1 MNYTNIFFGIK
12 VLLIK
17 PFSMF
22 VIENMIDKKKI
33 ILFLVLVFVSKT
45 NASNPLDA
53 YINKIKYYRYTKH
66 LDSTKF
72 YFKKALAEAIKQKDS
87 VNIFY
92 AYKYVGD
99 GYEHH
104 QKLDSTLLMYANC
117 KKYIRKDDYARQ
129 AFLLCDMA
137 YTYDLL
143 NDYEKA
149 TQLTLMAEKLAEKS
163 GSKTQIGAIAITIAE
178 GYSNLKMNKQAE
190 QYFKKSIQIGE
201 TAKLNNLLD
210 QAYRFYGIHL
220 LKNKKLD
227 AAFKNF
233 KLGYKCAVIN
243 NDSISMAYSW
253 RYLSE
258 YYWYKK
264 QVDSSFILAK
274 KAEKIWE
281 HRAENRDLSDIC
293 LQQGSYY
300 LELEK
305 LNEAEK
311 YLKKAEKHALKDLY
325 FNEKLYSNLANL
337 YFKKNNLKLAF
348 EYLSKAKKCIEQ
360 INENENKSRV
370 TSLRLKFET
379 DKKEALIQKALKEKT
394 LATKNTRKKT
404 ELFEAVST
412 FLIFTII
419 SLSII
424 VFSYLKIKKSNKL
437 LKKSN
442 DSLERLA
449 HQKRI
454 LLDEIHHRVKNN
466 LTTLKSL
473 LFLQAKSANNEETK
487 QSLEECQMRIE
498 SMALIHQ
505 NLYEEGE
512 SDKVNFN
519 KFIDQLFISISQSYL
534 TKNKNIEIEH
544 VKNDITINVSIA
556 IPLGIILNELVTNSF
571 KYAFSNVENG
581 KINLNIAQKDK
592 GLIIS
597 YYDNGKGL
605 AKNFDTEFNG
615 FGFKLI
621 KILTKQIN
629 GLLDYQ
635 YIDNKSL
642 FTITI
647 NDIS

>member
-1 MNYTNIFFGIK
+1 
-12 VLLIK
+12 
-17 PFSMF
+17 MF
-22 VIENMIDKKKI
+22 VIENMTNKNKI
-33 ILFLVLVFVSKT
+33 VLFLIVVFVIKT

-53 YINKIKYYRYTKH
+53 YIKKIKLHRYTKH

-72 YFKKALAEAIKQKDS
+72 YFKKALLEAQKQKDTS
-87 VNIFY
+87 NIFY
-92 AYKYVGD
+92 AYKYMGD

-117 KKYIRKDDYARQ
+117 KKYIPKNNYARQ

-143 NDYEKA
+143 NDYEKS
-149 TQLTLMAEKLAEKS
+149 TQLTLIAEKLAEKS
-163 GSKTQIGAIAITIAE
+163 GNKTQIGGIAVSIAE

-190 QYFKKSIQIGE
+190 YYFKKSIRIGE
-201 TAKLNNLLD
+201 ASNLYNLLD

-220 LKNKKLD
+220 LKNKRLD
-227 AAFKNF
+227 LAFKNF

-258 YYWYKK
+258 YYWNKK

-281 HRAENRDLSDIC
+281 NRAENRDLSDIC

-300 LELEK
+300 LELGK
-305 LNEAEK
+305 LDEAEK
-311 YLKKAEKHALKDLY
+311 NLKKAEKYVLEDLY
-325 FNEKLYSNLANL
+325 FNEKLYSNIADL
-337 YFKKNNLKLAF
+337 YFKKKNLRLAY
-348 EYLSKAKKCIEQ
+348 EYLSKSKKCIEQ
-360 INENENKSRV
+360 INQNENKSRV

-394 LATKNTRKKT
+394 IATENTRKKT
-404 ELFEAVST
+404 ELIEAIST
-412 FLIFTII
+412 FLIFSII
-419 SLSII
+419 SLSVI

-442 DSLERLA
+442 ESLERLA

-454 LLDEIHHRVKNN
+454 LLKEIHHRVKNN

-473 LFLQAKSANNEETK
+473 LFLQARSTNNEETK
-487 QSLEECQMRIE
+487 SSLEECQNRIE

-505 NLYEEGE
+505 NLYDEGE

-519 KFIDQLFISISQSYL
+519 KFIEELFESISQSY
-534 TKNKNIEIEH
+534 TSNDKEIEIEH
-544 VKNDITINVSIA
+544 VKNDITINVSLA

-571 KYAFSNVENG
+571 KYAFLNVESG
-581 KINLNIAQKDK
+581 KINLNIAQKNN

-597 YYDNGKGL
+597 YYDNGIGL
-605 AKNFDTEFNG
+605 SKDFDAEHDG

-621 KILTKQIN
+621 KILTQQIN

>member
-1 MNYTNIFFGIK
+1 MKG
-12 VLLIK
+12 
-17 PFSMF
+17 FSMF
-22 VIENMIDKKKI
+22 VIENMTDTKKTYLI
-33 ILFLVLVFVSKT
+33 ILMTFALTAS
-45 NASNPLDA
+45 ASNPLDK
-53 YINKIKYYRYTKH
+53 YIDKIIFYRYTKH

-72 YFKKALAEAIKQKDS
+72 YFKKALPIALKLKDS
-87 VNIFY
+87 TKIFY
-92 AYKYVGD
+92 IYKYMGD

-104 QKLDSTLLMYANC
+104 QQLDFTLSMYSKSKSYIP
-117 KKYIRKDDYARQ
+117 KKNYARQ

-143 NDYEKA
+143 NDYEKS
-149 TQLTLMAEKLAEKS
+149 TQLTLMAEKFAEKS
-163 GSKTQIGAIAITIAE
+163 GSKTQIGGIAISIAE
-178 GYSNLKMNKQAE
+178 GYSNLKMNIQAE
-190 QYFKKSIQIGE
+190 QYYKKAIRIGE
-201 TAKLNNLLD
+201 VNKLNDLLD
-210 QAYRFYGIHL
+210 QAYRFYGVHL
-220 LKNKKLD
+220 LKNKRLD
-227 AAFKNF
+227 LAFKNF
-233 KLGYKCAVIN
+233 KLGYKSSVIK

-258 YYWYKK
+258 YYWIKK

-281 HRAENRDLSDIC
+281 QRAENRDLSDIC

-311 YLKKAEKHALKDLY
+311 YLKKSEKYALDDLY
-325 FNEKLYSNLANL
+325 FNEELYSNIASL

-348 EYLSKAKKCIEQ
+348 EYLSKSKKCIEQ

-370 TSLRLKFET
+370 TRLRLKFET
-379 DKKEALIQKALKEKT
+379 DKKEALIQKALKEKA
-394 LATKNTRKKT
+394 LATENTRKKT
-404 ELFEAVST
+404 EEVQAIFT

-419 SLSII
+419 SLSVI
-424 VFSYLKIKKSNKL
+424 VFSYLKIKKNNEL

-442 DSLERLA
+442 ETLEKLA

-487 QSLEECQMRIE
+487 LSLEECQMRIE

-519 KFIDQLFISISQSYL
+519 KFIDQLFVSISQSYF

-544 VKNDITINVSIA
+544 VKNDITLNVSLA

-581 KINLNIAQKDK
+581 KINLNIAQKNN
-592 GLIIS
+592 GLLIS

-605 AKNFDTEFNG
+605 TKGFDTEFSG

>member
-1 MNYTNIFFGIK
+1 
-12 VLLIK
+12 
-17 PFSMF
+17 MF
-22 VIENMIDKKKI
+22 VIENMIDKNKI
-33 ILFLVLVFVSKT
+33 VLFLTLVFVITT
-45 NASNPLDA
+45 NASNPLDTL
-53 YINKIKYYRYTKH
+53 IKRVKYYRYTKH

-72 YFKKALAEAIKQKDS
+72 YFKKTLLEAIKQKDTK
-87 VNIFY
+87 NIFY
-92 AYKYVGD
+92 AYKYMGD

-117 KKYIRKDDYARQ
+117 KKYIPKNNYARQ

-143 NDYEKA
+143 NDYEKS

-163 GSKTQIGAIAITIAE
+163 GNKTQIGGIAISIAE
-178 GYSNLKMNKQAE
+178 GYSNLKMNNQAE
-190 QYFKKSIQIGE
+190 YYFKKSIRIGE
-201 TAKLNNLLD
+201 ASNLYNLLD

-220 LKNKKLD
+220 LKNKRLD
-227 AAFKNF
+227 LAFKNF

-264 QVDSSFILAK
+264 QIDSSFILAK

-300 LELEK
+300 LELGK
-305 LNEAEK
+305 LDEAEK
-311 YLKKAEKHALKDLY
+311 NLKKAEKYVLEDLY
-325 FNEKLYSNLANL
+325 FNEKLYSNIADL
-337 YFKKNNLKLAF
+337 YFKKKNLRLAF
-348 EYLSKAKKCIEQ
+348 EYLSKSKKCIEQ
-360 INENENKSRV
+360 INQNENKSRV

-394 LATKNTRKKT
+394 LATENTRKKT
-404 ELFEAVST
+404 ELVEAIST

-419 SLSII
+419 SLSVI

-442 DSLERLA
+442 ESLERMA

-454 LLDEIHHRVKNN
+454 LLKEIHHRVKNN

-473 LFLQAKSANNEETK
+473 LFLQAKSTNNEETK
-487 QSLEECQMRIE
+487 SSLEECQIRIE

-505 NLYEEGE
+505 NLYDEGE

-519 KFIDQLFISISQSYL
+519 KFIEELFESISQSY
-534 TKNKNIEIEH
+534 TSNDKEIEIELG
-544 VKNDITINVSIA
+544 KNDITINVSLA

-571 KYAFSNVENG
+571 KYAFLGIENG
-581 KINLNIAQKDK
+581 KINLNITQKNN

-597 YYDNGKGL
+597 YYDNGIGL
-605 AKNFDTEFNG
+605 SKDFDAKHDG

-621 KILTKQIN
+621 KILTQQIN

-647 NDIS
+647 NDIN